1 LPLGILF
8 ESIVLGL
15 TLCGR
20 PLAEL
25 RWGGPDLSGEG
36 GLPKEGRPPNPG
48 WPPPSGRAKTLDLSI
63 NVADD
68 NRVRDTN
75 NRIVIFFKDPEPFST
90 NGKFEG
96 SIGTESSVKNFSTLY
111 LDLALFCPR

>member
-1 LPLGILF
+1 MGILF

-25 RWGGPDLSGEG
+25 RWGGPALPGEG
-36 GLPKEGRPPNPG
+36 GLPKECRPPGEGGLSKEGRPPNPG

-63 NVADD
+63 TVTD
-68 NRVRDTN
+68 
-75 NRIVIFFKDPEPFST
+75 
-90 NGKFEG
+90 
-96 SIGTESSVKNFSTLY
+96 
-111 LDLALFCPR
+111 